1 MELSFYWKKT
11 DKKSKICVLKD
22 VICAMEKK
30 KKKARKEEWECMGK
44 DYILKQS
51 FEGNLQTFEGFDI

>member
-30 KKKARKEEWECMGK
+30 KKKARKEEWECVGK
-44 DYILKQS
+44 DYILK
-51 FEGNLQTFEGFDI
+51 

>member
-30 KKKARKEEWECMGK
+30 KKTRKEEWECVGK
-44 DYILKQS
+44 DYILK
-51 FEGNLQTFEGFDI
+51 

>member
-30 KKKARKEEWECMGK
+30 KKPGRKNGSAWGK
-44 DYILKQS
+44 ITY
-51 FEGNLQTFEGFDI
+51 

>member
-30 KKKARKEEWECMGK
+30 KKKPGRKNGSAWGK
-44 DYILKQS
+44 ITY
-51 FEGNLQTFEGFDI
+51 